1 MCNTAEFG
9 YCEVAAS
16 EGRNVFMNVG
26 DERKLVWTGGWS
38 FTGLHLLFL
47 QHWYGPVTKKET
59 NNNNNTI
66 KKAIVL
72 KLLFEILKHQGFVND
87 PL

>member
-9 YCEVAAS
+9 FCEVAAS

-26 DERKLVWTGGWS
+26 DERERKLVWTGGWS

-47 QHWYGPVTKKET
+47 QHWYGPVTK
-59 NNNNNTI
+59 NNNKI
-66 KKAIVL
+66 L
-72 KLLFEILKHQGFVND
+72 KSYSFEIII
-87 PL
+87 